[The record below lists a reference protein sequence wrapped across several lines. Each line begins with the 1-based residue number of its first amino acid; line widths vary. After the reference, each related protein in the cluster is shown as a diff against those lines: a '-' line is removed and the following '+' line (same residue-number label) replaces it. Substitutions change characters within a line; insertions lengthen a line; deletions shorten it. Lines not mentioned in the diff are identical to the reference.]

1 LGIGKASIPNFYFM
15 EISEAKLL
23 LPELTSTRPE
33 IWADLGCGSGTFTY
47 ALAEKLSRESK
58 IFAVDRIRQTFS
70 GRYDQTKIDFIQ
82 ADFENDDLNIS
93 SLDGVLLA
101 NALHFVKD
109 KARLIQKLE
118 GYFEQGNGRWI
129 IVEYDHSV
137 PNQWEPYPIPFIQ
150 LKLLFSQFGYS
161 KIEKIGERKSVFG
174 GTMYSAFITKT

>member
-1 LGIGKASIPNFYFM
+1 M

-23 LPELTSTRPE
+23 LPELTSIQPE
-33 IWADLGCGSGTFTY
+33 IWADLGCGSGIFTY

-58 IFAVDRIRQTFS
+58 IFAVDRIRQKFS
-70 GRYDQTKIDFIQ
+70 GRYDQAKIDFIQ

-109 KARLIQKLE
+109 KARLIQKFE
-118 GYFEQGNGRWI
+118 MYFEQENGKWI

-137 PNQWEPYPIPFIQ
+137 PNQWEPYPIPFVQ